1 MSIHVAITH
10 KTHYHYERPVI
21 LAPHILRLRP
31 APHSRTPIEA
41 YSLRI
46 RPETHFINWQQDPFG
61 NYQARVVFPE
71 KAKELSIEVDIVADM
86 TVLNPFDFF
95 VEEYAEQYPF
105 NYDEQLAKELTP
117 YREIREEGPRLMTWL
132 EKVDRS
138 EKRIVDFLVALNQQL
153 YQDIAYSIRM
163 EPGVQSCEETLER
176 AIGSCRDSGWLLV
189 QILRHL
195 GLAARFVSGYLVQLT
210 ADVPA
215 LDGPSGP
222 VNDFTD
228 LHAWAEVYVP
238 GAGWIGLDPTSGL
251 FAGEGHIPLACTP
264 NPASAAP
271 VTGGYFGAAVK
282 TEFDFAN
289 SVTRLREDPRVTK
302 PYTEEQWQ
310 AIETLGHQVDAELVA
325 GDVRLTMGGEPTFVS
340 IDDMQAP
347 EWNIAADGSQKR
359 QRANVLVR
367 RLHDAFGAGGILHY
381 GQGKWYPGEELP
393 RWKLAAYWRT
403 DGVALWREPDLL
415 ADISADYHVDVED
428 AERFMT
434 RLCEWLQLKPAY
446 VQPAYEDAFYYILEE
461 DRLPTN
467 IDPLKA
473 DLKDP
478 LERRRLAALLE
489 RGLNTPKGYVLPIRW
504 DYASQSWS
512 SAKWEFRRQQIFLL
526 PGDSSLGLRLPLSGL
541 PWVAAE
547 DQEPIFER
555 TLLEELPALPDYHEV
570 IQARAETAAITNYEL
585 RITRPE
591 ETHATRNTK
600 HATRNTQLKEVPRT
614 AICIEPRNGL
624 LFIFLPPL
632 SYLEH
637 YLELLAAIEMT
648 AKALNIPVVLEGYDP
663 PSDYRL
669 QKILVTPD
677 PGVIEVNI
685 HPAHNWSELV
695 NNTLKLYEEAR
706 LSRLGTEKF
715 MQDGRHTGTGG
726 GNHVTLGA
734 ATPLDSPFL
743 RRPDLLR
750 SLITFWQHH
759 PGLSYLFSGMFI
771 GPTSQ
776 APRID
781 EGREDHLYEV
791 EIAFQQLPEPGQSVP
806 PWLVDRVM
814 RNLLVDITGNTHRA
828 EFCID
833 KLYSPNSP
841 SGRLGLVELRAF
853 DMPPHAQMS
862 LTQMLLV
869 RTLIA
874 WFWQKPYTHKLVR
887 WGTELYDRFL
897 LPHYVENDMR
907 EVVEALQLAGYDFR
921 FEWLAPFF
929 EFRFP
934 RYGTALVRDMEM
946 EVRMAIEPWHV
957 LGEEVSSQGTSRYV
971 DSSVEKVQLKIRG
984 LTNERYLVTCNGR
997 RLPLRNTGVH
1007 GEYVAA
1013 VRYQAW
1019 QPPSSLHPTMRVQ
1032 APLVFDII
1040 DGWNGRAIG
1049 GCTYHVVHP
1058 GGRSYDDLPVNAN
1071 VAQSRRISRFWDYGH
1086 TPGGIAYSPTTPPP
1100 LRRLFRAG
1108 GSRAG
1113 GSRFEPATIPPAE
1126 LNPEFPHTLDLRWN
1140 PQRL

>member
-46 RPETHFINWQQDPFG
+46 RPEKHFINWQQDPFG

-105 NYDEQLAKELTP
+105 TYDEQLAKELTP

-264 NPASAAP
+264 DPASAAP

-310 AIETLGHQVDAELVA
+310 AIEALGHQVDAELVA

-347 EWNIAADGSQKR
+347 EWNIAADGPQKR
-359 QRANVLVR
+359 QRANALVR

-434 RLCEWLQLKPAY
+434 RLCEWLQ
-446 VQPAYEDAFYYILEE
+446 
-461 DRLPTN
+461 
-467 IDPLKA
+467 
-473 DLKDP
+473 
-478 LERRRLAALLE
+478 
-489 RGLNTPKGYVLPIRW
+489 RGC
-504 DYASQSWS
+504 
-512 SAKWEFRRQQIFLL
+512 FLL
-526 PGDSSLGLRLPLSGL
+526 HLGRGSPTH
-541 PWVAAE
+541 
-547 DQEPIFER
+547 Q
-555 TLLEELPALPDYHEV
+555 H
-570 IQARAETAAITNYEL
+570 
-585 RITRPE
+585 RP
-591 ETHATRNTK
+591 
-600 HATRNTQLKEVPRT
+600 
-614 AICIEPRNGL
+614 
-624 LFIFLPPL
+624 
-632 SYLEH
+632 
-637 YLELLAAIEMT
+637 
-648 AKALNIPVVLEGYDP
+648 
-663 PSDYRL
+663 
-669 QKILVTPD
+669 
-677 PGVIEVNI
+677 
-685 HPAHNWSELV
+685 
-695 NNTLKLYEEAR
+695 
-706 LSRLGTEKF
+706 
-715 MQDGRHTGTGG
+715 
-726 GNHVTLGA
+726 
-734 ATPLDSPFL
+734 
-743 RRPDLLR
+743 
-750 SLITFWQHH
+750 
-759 PGLSYLFSGMFI
+759 
-771 GPTSQ
+771 
-776 APRID
+776 
-781 EGREDHLYEV
+781 
-791 EIAFQQLPEPGQSVP
+791 
-806 PWLVDRVM
+806 
-814 RNLLVDITGNTHRA
+814 
-828 EFCID
+828 
-833 KLYSPNSP
+833 
-841 SGRLGLVELRAF
+841 
-853 DMPPHAQMS
+853 
-862 LTQMLLV
+862 
-869 RTLIA
+869 
-874 WFWQKPYTHKLVR
+874 
-887 WGTELYDRFL
+887 
-897 LPHYVENDMR
+897 
-907 EVVEALQLAGYDFR
+907 
-921 FEWLAPFF
+921 
-929 EFRFP
+929 
-934 RYGTALVRDMEM
+934 
-946 EVRMAIEPWHV
+946 
-957 LGEEVSSQGTSRYV
+957 
-971 DSSVEKVQLKIRG
+971 
-984 LTNERYLVTCNGR
+984 
-997 RLPLRNTGVH
+997 
-1007 GEYVAA
+1007 
-1013 VRYQAW
+1013 
-1019 QPPSSLHPTMRVQ
+1019 
-1032 APLVFDII
+1032 
-1040 DGWNGRAIG
+1040 
-1049 GCTYHVVHP
+1049 
-1058 GGRSYDDLPVNAN
+1058 
-1071 VAQSRRISRFWDYGH
+1071 AQS
-1086 TPGGIAYSPTTPPP
+1086 
-1100 LRRLFRAG
+1100 
-1108 GSRAG
+1108 
-1113 GSRFEPATIPPAE
+1113 
-1126 LNPEFPHTLDLRWN
+1126 
-1140 PQRL
+1140 

>member
-1 MSIHVAITH
+1 
-10 KTHYHYERPVI
+10 
-21 LAPHILRLRP
+21 
-31 APHSRTPIEA
+31 
-41 YSLRI
+41 
-46 RPETHFINWQQDPFG
+46 
-61 NYQARVVFPE
+61 
-71 KAKELSIEVDIVADM
+71 
-86 TVLNPFDFF
+86 
-95 VEEYAEQYPF
+95 
-105 NYDEQLAKELTP
+105 
-117 YREIREEGPRLMTWL
+117 
-132 EKVDRS
+132 
-138 EKRIVDFLVALNQQL
+138 
-153 YQDIAYSIRM
+153 
-163 EPGVQSCEETLER
+163 
-176 AIGSCRDSGWLLV
+176 
-189 QILRHL
+189 
-195 GLAARFVSGYLVQLT
+195 
-210 ADVPA
+210 
-215 LDGPSGP
+215 
-222 VNDFTD
+222 
-228 LHAWAEVYVP
+228 
-238 GAGWIGLDPTSGL
+238 
-251 FAGEGHIPLACTP
+251 
-264 NPASAAP
+264 
-271 VTGGYFGAAVK
+271 
-282 TEFDFAN
+282 
-289 SVTRLREDPRVTK
+289 
-302 PYTEEQWQ
+302 
-310 AIETLGHQVDAELVA
+310 
-325 GDVRLTMGGEPTFVS
+325 
-340 IDDMQAP
+340 
-347 EWNIAADGSQKR
+347 
-359 QRANVLVR
+359 
-367 RLHDAFGAGGILHY
+367 
-381 GQGKWYPGEELP
+381 
-393 RWKLAAYWRT
+393 
-403 DGVALWREPDLL
+403 
-415 ADISADYHVDVED
+415 
-428 AERFMT
+428 
-434 RLCEWLQLKPAY
+434 
-446 VQPAYEDAFYYILEE
+446 
-461 DRLPTN
+461 
-467 IDPLKA
+467 
-473 DLKDP
+473 
-478 LERRRLAALLE
+478 
-489 RGLNTPKGYVLPIRW
+489 
-504 DYASQSWS
+504 
-512 SAKWEFRRQQIFLL
+512 
-526 PGDSSLGLRLPLSGL
+526 
-541 PWVAAE
+541 
-547 DQEPIFER
+547 
-555 TLLEELPALPDYHEV
+555 
-570 IQARAETAAITNYEL
+570 
-585 RITRPE
+585 
-591 ETHATRNTK
+591 
-600 HATRNTQLKEVPRT
+600 
-614 AICIEPRNGL
+614 
-624 LFIFLPPL
+624 
-632 SYLEH
+632 
-637 YLELLAAIEMT
+637 
-648 AKALNIPVVLEGYDP
+648 
-663 PSDYRL
+663 
-669 QKILVTPD
+669 
-677 PGVIEVNI
+677 
-685 HPAHNWSELV
+685 
-695 NNTLKLYEEAR
+695 
-706 LSRLGTEKF
+706 

-946 EVRMAIEPWHV
+946 EVRMAIELWHV

-1040 DGWNGRAIG
+1040 DGWNKRAIG

-1140 PQRL
+1140 PERL